1 MSKQRLQKIL
11 ASAGIDSRRKCE
23 ELILQGVVRVNG
35 RVVDTLPVF
44 ADAEEDTITVNG
56 RQVRSVRK
64 VYFLLNKPKGVI
76 CTNFDPQGRTKAIDL
91 IPVSERIF
99 CVGRL
104 DIDTA
109 GLIIL
114 TNDSEL
120 ANRLTHPRYELP
132 KTYIAVIKGPI
143 DIAAAEKLKKGVR
156 FVESKTSSEAVRI
169 LRSGA
174 KESFI
179 EIIIRQA
186 LSRQIS
192 WMLAKAKL
200 SLKSL
205 KRTQIGKLDDK
216 GVGIGKFRTLTKSEI
231 AYLNKVTSSR
241 QKLDK

>member
-23 ELILQGVVRVNG
+23 ELILQGVVRING

-91 IPVSERIF
+91 IPASERIF

-143 DIAAAEKLKKGVR
+143 DSTAAEKLKKGVW
-156 FVESKTSSEAVRI
+156 FAEGKTSSEAVRI
-169 LRSGA
+169 LRSGV
-174 KESFI
+174 KESLI

-192 WMLAKAKL
+192 QMLAKVGL
-200 SLKSL
+200 SFKSL

-241 QKLDK
+241 QK